1 MGGARSKAK
10 KKKPKTASSSSSS
23 SMTQRIHSELFT
35 LPDRH
40 VEEIP
45 EDEDTTKPR

>member
-1 MGGARSKAK
+1 MGGAKAKAK
-10 KKKPKTASSSSSS
+10 KKKPKTVSSSSS

-45 EDEDTTKPR
+45 EDEDTTTPG

>member
-1 MGGARSKAK
+1 MGGAKSKAK
-10 KKKPKTASSSSSS
+10 KKKPKSVSSSSSS
-23 SMTQRIHSELFT
+23 SMTQQIHSELFT

-45 EDEDTTKPR
+45 EDEETAKPG

>member
-10 KKKPKTASSSSSS
+10 KKKAKAVSSLSS
-23 SMTQRIHSELFT
+23 SMTQRIRSELFT

-45 EDEDTTKPR
+45 GDEDTTPG

>member
-10 KKKPKTASSSSSS
+10 KKKPKSASS

-45 EDEDTTKPR
+45 EDEDTTKPG

>member
-10 KKKPKTASSSSSS
+10 KKKPKSVSSS

-35 LPDRH
+35 LPDRD

-45 EDEDTTKPR
+45 EDEESAKLG